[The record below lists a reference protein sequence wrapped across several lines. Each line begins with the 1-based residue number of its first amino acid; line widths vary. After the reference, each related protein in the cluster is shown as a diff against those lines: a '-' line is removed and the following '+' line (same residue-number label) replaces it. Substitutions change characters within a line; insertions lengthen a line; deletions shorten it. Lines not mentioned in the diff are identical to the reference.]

1 LVTFLRDNMPS
12 TADEQLVAARQELAE
27 FRATSAEIEH
37 ELQAALEDK
46 EREAKVLAARLT
58 DAEAKAKKLT
68 LETND
73 LRAELDEE
81 RQKAKAQRSKL
92 EDAVNDSR
100 KQAAELS
107 RVDRLLR
114 QRDFDLEKLQR
125 ECDGALETA
134 ILAETT
140 TEDLRARVR
149 ELEGKLMHVTEER
162 DTAVIA
168 ATSAPQADEYVPGA
182 DGGATS
188 GRRRRASLIAALTPR
203 DESFVSSTVA
213 TSPGSTAEGA
223 GAVAK
228 TASSSAAD
236 ALVVSSD
243 LREVLELLR
252 TVALECRETRVKL
265 TSRRA

>member
-46 EREAKVLAARLT
+46 EREAKALAARLA

-168 ATSAPQADEYVPGA
+168 ATSAPQADEQVPGA